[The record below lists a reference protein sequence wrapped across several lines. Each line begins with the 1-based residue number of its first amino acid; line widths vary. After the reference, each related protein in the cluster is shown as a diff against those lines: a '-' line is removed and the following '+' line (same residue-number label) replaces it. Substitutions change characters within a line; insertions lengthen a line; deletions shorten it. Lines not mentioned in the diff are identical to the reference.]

1 MLKSSYVC
9 EIDSP
14 RDRVRTR
21 AERRGVPSP
30 CIEPMDPMDSLLDL
44 LLVDRRDTVFG
55 SALATL
61 SLARDETE
69 SPRDLERTDLRGVVV
84 EMDVCFLALA
94 GGLGGRL
101 LLLLAAPRLFL
112 AALACS
118 TAAPDSS
125 SFPGSA
131 EATSFS

>member
-1 MLKSSYVC
+1 M
-9 EIDSP
+9 DSP
-14 RDRVRTR
+14 
-21 AERRGVPSP
+21 
-30 CIEPMDPMDSLLDL
+30 LDL
-44 LLVDRRDTVFG
+44 LLVDRRGTVFG

-84 EMDVCFLALA
+84 VVVEMDVCFLALA

-112 AALACS
+112 ASLADL

-131 EATSFS
+131 EATSFSSS